1 MSVAMLIF
9 DPRKPEQCK
18 YSSLDV
24 NDKKQAK
31 QLVNALSGASEQTK
45 TSVKENANVTIG
57 LKDVFIDVVT
67 KTKKDDSD
75 NPVLD
80 NDGYEQMET
89 SPRIVMFD
97 DKGKHYV
104 TNSKNV
110 LSTLSNIFTLYGEPS
125 TWKEP
130 LKITMSTTSVSG
142 NRGMSCISIA

>member
-1 MSVAMLIF
+1 MLIF

-18 YSSLDV
+18 FSSLDV

-57 LKDVFIDVVT
+57 LKDVFIDVIT
-67 KTKKDDSD
+67 KAVKDDSG
-75 NPVLD
+75 NAVVD

-89 SPRIVMFD
+89 TPRIVMFD

-104 TNSKNV
+104 TSSKNV
-110 LSTLSNIFTLYGEPS
+110 LSTLSNIFTLYGEPN
-125 TWKEP
+125 TWEEP
-130 LKITMSTTSVSG
+130 LKITFSTTNVAG
-142 NRGMSCISIA
+142 GRGMSCISIA